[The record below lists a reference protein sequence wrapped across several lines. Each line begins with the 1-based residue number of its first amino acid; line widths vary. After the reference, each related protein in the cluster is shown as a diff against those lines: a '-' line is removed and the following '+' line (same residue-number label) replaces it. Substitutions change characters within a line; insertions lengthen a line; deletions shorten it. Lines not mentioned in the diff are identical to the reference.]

1 MCACSHARA
10 RQAVFVFPLHP
21 FTHLLHFSLDQS
33 VKCEDFDE
41 FVFTVSSRAPLFRP
55 QLDEMDRNRFVLKKN
70 PTDLEPGRT
79 DLSIFVREEHR

>member
-10 RQAVFVFPLHP
+10 RQAVFVFHLHP

-41 FVFTVSSRAPLFRP
+41 FVFTVSSRAPIFHP
-55 QLDEMDRNRFVLKKN
+55 HLDEMERNRFVLKKIL
-70 PTDLEPGRT
+70 PTSSPDGL
-79 DLSIFVREEHR
+79 I